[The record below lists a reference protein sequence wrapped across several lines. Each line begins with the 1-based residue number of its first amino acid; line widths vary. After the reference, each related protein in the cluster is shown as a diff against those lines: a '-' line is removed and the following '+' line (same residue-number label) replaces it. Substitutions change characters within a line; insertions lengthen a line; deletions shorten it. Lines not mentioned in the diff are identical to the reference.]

1 MAITQE
7 AGRIPE
13 KVWTGVEKI
22 TSIDS
27 TGVRN
32 TNRPARS
39 QSLYLPGYPLENA
52 CKVPHADRPQARPNS
67 NKHGDAAKVSGCN
80 P

>member
-13 KVWTGVEKI
+13 KVWPGVEKK
-22 TSIDS
+22 SIDS

-39 QSLYLPGYPLENA
+39 QSLYLMGYPLENA
-52 CKVPHADRPQARPNS
+52 CEVRHADRPQARPKS
-67 NKHGDAAKVSGCN
+67 NKHGDASKVSGCN